1 MENGITLGWN
11 REGEDIE
18 VPQCVKLKKETGVN
32 QLRITSKL
40 QKTYHVLNAT
50 AF

>member
-1 MENGITLGWN
+1 M
-11 REGEDIE
+11 REVEE
-18 VPQCVKLKKETGVN
+18 EEGVN